1 METRGNYIDGNWE
14 TVKSAKGKIE
24 RENPAEPGE
33 TVFRTSWD
41 LVSVDRAVESARKAL
56 PEWDRLG
63 VEGRREYLEE
73 LIEAFN
79 ARREDIAR
87 AISREVG
94 KPLWEARGEADA
106 LGKKIEIMAD
116 EGLEVTR
123 ERHPDGVH
131 ERRLHTRDRRGGH
144 RHRRDTARLRL
155 VHRARGRH
163 RHRLRALREGVPRLP
178 ATHRPEPQ
186 RR

>member
-116 EGLEVTR
+116 EGLEITR
-123 ERHPDGVH
+123 ERRPEGV
-131 ERRLHTRDRRGGH
+131 EGGSW
-144 RHRRDTARLRL
+144 RHRPLGVVAVLGPYNFPAHL
-155 VHRARGRH
+155 PNGHIVP
-163 RHRLRALREGVPRLP
+163 ALLNGNTVVAKPS
-178 ATHRPEPQ
+178 
-186 RR
+186 